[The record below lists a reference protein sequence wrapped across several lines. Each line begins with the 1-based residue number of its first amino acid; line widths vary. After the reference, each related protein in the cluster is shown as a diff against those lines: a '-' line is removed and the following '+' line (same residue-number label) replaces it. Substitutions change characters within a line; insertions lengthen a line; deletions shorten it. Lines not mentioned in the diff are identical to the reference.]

1 VVPVGG
7 AGGARRIDERR
18 ADVDNV
24 QLRGGVVRQRD
35 GGLAASIASSEPS
48 VATTIFAGNSLISSL
63 ITEMAEM
70 GRKCETRIKDSAQRV
85 DAAFITHLRWVKAVR
100 AERRRGVSNGA
111 SAARGAVESRIPSRM
126 DRLPWARWHWL
137 VVFALGI
144 TWILD
149 GLEVTIVG
157 NIAGRLAEPDSGL
170 NLTEGQI
177 GLAAGIY
184 IAGAC
189 TGALFFSYLTDKY
202 GRKRL
207 FLITLGVYLVFSFLT
222 GFSWNFWSFAF
233 FRFMAGT
240 GIGGEYSAIYSAVDE
255 LIPARYRGQ
264 VALAIS
270 GSYWIG
276 TILGSGAAIILL
288 NENIIDQYYGWRIAF
303 WLGALLGICVLLIR
317 RYVPESP
324 RWLLTHGRTEEAE
337 VTTRAIEEEVR
348 RETGRDLPPAEGPP
362 IVVEQRESIGFG
374 VIFKAMFRMYPKR
387 TILGLTLMGSQAF
400 LYNAIFFTYALVLT
414 KFYNIDPSH
423 VPYYIFP
430 FAIGNVL
437 GPWLLGRFFDTIGR
451 VPMISGCYFIS
462 GALLAVTGYLFY
474 LGVLTAVTQT
484 ILWCVIFFFA
494 SAAAS
499 AGYLTVS
506 EVFPMEIRAMAIAVF
521 YAVATALGG
530 ISGPVIF
537 GNVIGTGNV
546 TNLFIAYLFSAGLM
560 IFAALVEVF
569 LGVRAEGQSLEN
581 VARPLTAIEEST
593 GTSAAARA

>member
-1 VVPVGG
+1 
-7 AGGARRIDERR
+7 
-18 ADVDNV
+18 
-24 QLRGGVVRQRD
+24 
-35 GGLAASIASSEPS
+35 
-48 VATTIFAGNSLISSL
+48 
-63 ITEMAEM
+63 
-70 GRKCETRIKDSAQRV
+70 
-85 DAAFITHLRWVKAVR
+85 
-100 AERRRGVSNGA
+100 VSNGGTA
-111 SAARGAVESRIPSRM
+111 THAVESRIPARM

-157 NIAGRLAEPDSGL
+157 NIAGRLAEPTSGL

-189 TGALFFSYLTDKY
+189 TGSLFFSYLTDKY

-276 TILGSGAAIILL
+276 TILGSGAAILLL
-288 NENIIDQYYGWRIAF
+288 NENIIDQYYGWRLAF

-337 VTTRAIEEEVR
+337 ETTDAIEEEVR
-348 RETGRDLPPAEGPP
+348 SETGRDLPPAEGPP
-362 IVVEQRESIGFG
+362 IVVEQRESIGFS
-374 VIFKAMFRMYPKR
+374 VVFKAMFKMYPKR
-387 TILGLTLMGSQAF
+387 TVLGLTLMGSQAF

-437 GPWLLGRFFDTIGR
+437 GPWLLGRLFDTVGR
-451 VPMISGCYFIS
+451 VPMIAGCYFIS
-462 GALLAVTGYLFY
+462 GLLLAGTGYLFY
-474 LGVLTAVTQT
+474 LDVLNAVTQT
-484 ILWCVIFFFA
+484 ALWCVIFFFA

-506 EVFPMEIRAMAIAVF
+506 EVFPMEIRAMAIALF
-521 YAVATALGG
+521 YAIATALGG

-537 GNVIGTGNV
+537 GNLIGTGNV
-546 TNLFIAYLFSAGLM
+546 TNLFIAYLLSAGLM
-560 IFAALVEVF
+560 IFAALVEIF

-581 VARPLTAIEEST
+581 VARPLTAIEEGT
-593 GTSAAARA
+593 GTSAAAKA

>member
-1 VVPVGG
+1 MQPVGK
-7 AGGARRIDERR
+7 RSK
-18 ADVDNV
+18 
-24 QLRGGVVRQRD
+24 D
-35 GGLAASIASSEPS
+35 GGIHP
-48 VATTIFAGNSLISSL
+48 I
-63 ITEMAEM
+63 
-70 GRKCETRIKDSAQRV
+70 GRTGEEAR
-85 DAAFITHLRWVKAVR
+85 
-100 AERRRGVSNGA
+100 VSNGGG
-111 SAARGAVESRIPSRM
+111 AAQGAVESYIPTRM

-137 VVFALGI
+137 VVLALGI

-157 NIAGRLAEPDSGL
+157 NIAGRLTEPESGL
-170 NLTEGQI
+170 NFTEGQI

-202 GRKRL
+202 GRKKL
-207 FLITLGVYLVFSFLT
+207 FLITLAVYLVFSFLT
-222 GFSWNFWSFAF
+222 GFSWNFWSFVF
-233 FRFMAGT
+233 FRFMAGA

-255 LIPARYRGQ
+255 LIPARFRGQ

-276 TILGSGAAIILL
+276 TILGSGAAILLL
-288 NENIIDQYYGWRIAF
+288 NENIVNQAYGWRIAF
-303 WLGALLGICVLLIR
+303 WLGAVLGICVLLIR

-337 VTTRAIEEEVR
+337 QTTDAIEEDVR
-348 RETGRDLPPAEGPP
+348 RQTGREVPPAEGRP

-374 VIFKAMFRMYPKR
+374 IIAKAMFQMYPRR

-414 KFYNIDPSH
+414 RFYGIDSSN

-437 GPWLLGRFFDTIGR
+437 GPWLLGRLFDTIGR
-451 VPMISGCYFIS
+451 VPMISGCYFFS
-462 GALLAVTGYLFY
+462 GGLLALTGYLFY
-474 LGVLTAVTQT
+474 QDVLTAITQT
-484 ILWCVIFFFA
+484 ALWCVIFFFA

-506 EVFPMEIRAMAIAVF
+506 EIFPMEIRAMAIALF
-521 YAVATALGG
+521 YAIATALGG
-530 ISGPVIF
+530 ISGPIIF
-537 GNVIGTGNV
+537 GNLIGTGNV
-546 TNLFIAYLFSAGLM
+546 TNLFIAYLLSAGLM
-560 IFAALVEVF
+560 IFAAVVELL

-581 VARPLTAIEEST
+581 VATPLTAIEEAT
-593 GTSAAARA
+593 GSSAAARA

>member
-1 VVPVGG
+1 
-7 AGGARRIDERR
+7 
-18 ADVDNV
+18 
-24 QLRGGVVRQRD
+24 
-35 GGLAASIASSEPS
+35 
-48 VATTIFAGNSLISSL
+48 
-63 ITEMAEM
+63 
-70 GRKCETRIKDSAQRV
+70 
-85 DAAFITHLRWVKAVR
+85 
-100 AERRRGVSNGA
+100 
-111 SAARGAVESRIPSRM
+111 
-126 DRLPWARWHWL
+126 
-137 VVFALGI
+137 
-144 TWILD
+144 
-149 GLEVTIVG
+149 
-157 NIAGRLAEPDSGL
+157 
-170 NLTEGQI
+170 
-177 GLAAGIY
+177 
-184 IAGAC
+184 
-189 TGALFFSYLTDKY
+189 
-202 GRKRL
+202 
-207 FLITLGVYLVFSFLT
+207 
-222 GFSWNFWSFAF
+222 
-233 FRFMAGT
+233 
-240 GIGGEYSAIYSAVDE
+240 
-255 LIPARYRGQ
+255 
-264 VALAIS
+264 
-270 GSYWIG
+270 
-276 TILGSGAAIILL
+276 
-288 NENIIDQYYGWRIAF
+288 
-303 WLGALLGICVLLIR
+303 
-317 RYVPESP
+317 
-324 RWLLTHGRTEEAE
+324 
-337 VTTRAIEEEVR
+337 
-348 RETGRDLPPAEGPP
+348 
-362 IVVEQRESIGFG
+362 
-374 VIFKAMFRMYPKR
+374 MYPKR